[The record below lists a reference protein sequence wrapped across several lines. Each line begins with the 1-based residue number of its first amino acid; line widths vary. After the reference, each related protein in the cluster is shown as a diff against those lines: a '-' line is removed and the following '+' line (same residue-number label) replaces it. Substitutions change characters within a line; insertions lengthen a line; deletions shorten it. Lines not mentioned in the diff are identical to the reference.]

1 MSTLPVLAAVSLAA
15 LTLLLPL
22 APSLIVTVPP
32 DNVVS
37 VTVTV
42 LLPAARLIVANL
54 LTPPRLALPALV
66 SANVFVPLPP
76 VSVSLPTAAADTLT
90 LSFSN
95 PPVKLSVPD
104 PALYVSVLA
113 LLAAVSLAAL
123 TVLPQQFSMRRARN
137 GLVLWY
143 AGARLTESD
152 LQQVA
157 DLVVSSH
164 RT

>member
-1 MSTLPVLAAVSLAA
+1 MSTLPVLADVSPAA

-32 DNVVS
+32 DSVVS

-66 SANVFVPLPP
+66 RVSVFVPLPP

-104 PALYVSVLA
+104 PAL
-113 LLAAVSLAAL
+113 
-123 TVLPQQFSMRRARN
+123 
-137 GLVLWY
+137 
-143 AGARLTESD
+143 
-152 LQQVA
+152 
-157 DLVVSSH
+157 
-164 RT
+164 